1 MISAKQVNN
10 ILTRSFSGGS
20 SILSPKVTFTAV
32 ASSYLAGSTTPVVLS
47 GSILENDAKNIA
59 WSIKDPSGS
68 NLLSD
73 STGSLSPS
81 FTLVSPPTSV
91 GTYIYTLYV
100 TYEDSDGVAQPAIT
114 TLATITVSTPA
125 FAGMLSGPSD
135 DILVPADL
143 TLAIENTLTPL
154 TISEII
160 NPFIVSGT
168 GVLSSKIV
176 IVIPDSYGV
185 VTAIEDNTDTNVLD
199 DDAFSTIYD
208 SANLRTIYV
217 SDLNFT
223 PIDWRFKV
231 IF

>member
-20 SILSPKVTFTAV
+20 SILSPSVTFTAV

-47 GSILENDAKNIA
+47 GTILENDAKNIT
-59 WSIKDPSGS
+59 WSIKDPSGA

-100 TYEDSDGVAQPAIT
+100 TYENSDGVAQPAIT

-125 FAGMLSGPSD
+125 FAR
-135 DILVPADL
+135 
-143 TLAIENTLTPL
+143 TTPV
-154 TISEII
+154 TPPTV
-160 NPFIVSGT
+160 NK
-168 GVLSSKIV
+168 KIKPKETSPKGCS
-176 IVIPDSYGV
+176 IKRAKKQS
-185 VTAIEDNTDTNVLD
+185 NQ
-199 DDAFSTIYD
+199 
-208 SANLRTIYV
+208 
-217 SDLNFT
+217 
-223 PIDWRFKV
+223 
-231 IF
+231 